1 MTLTRRVT
9 SGALTNS
16 FLVKVQE
23 PGPEKGKHF
32 ILFLLRNVVEIT
44 FLHVFEYALYILIH
58 KGDVAKEK
66 AVLCKLNNQYVYMH
80 SLIDLC
86 SKLDFGVTSETFI
99 VPVHMQ
105 WRKLCNL
112 QEPVLL
118 NTGR

>member
-1 MTLTRRVT
+1 MRRVT

-16 FLVKVQE
+16 FIVKVQE
-23 PGPEKGKHF
+23 PGPETGKRF
-32 ILFLLRNVVEIT
+32 ILFLLRK
-44 FLHVFEYALYILIH
+44 VFYMCLNMHCIFIH
-58 KGDVAKEK
+58 KRDVAKEK
-66 AVLCKLNNQYVYMH
+66 AVLCKLNNKYVYME
-80 SLIDLC
+80 SLIELC
-86 SKLDFGVTSETFI
+86 LKLDFGITSETFL